1 MEHKYRLYTILH
13 LPHIYRKINVLL
25 FMYIPKYTIT
35 TAILRQVGLVEAAR
49 EVIENA
55 PLVPAWEAKF
65 QDDAR
70 VRAVHFGTALEGND
84 LTFAQA
90 KTILEGNSDEVV
102 ARERDIQEV
111 INYRKVLDY
120 IEKLADRKKEIVYT
134 REILFDLH
142 KLVIDKLIPDA
153 QVGEFRE
160 SQVVLKNS
168 VTGEVGFRPPS
179 FIEVPFLV
187 DDFLRWLNSEYGRRE
202 HPVIR
207 AAITHYVLVAIHPFI
222 EGNGRTARALATL
235 VLFSEDYDIKRL
247 FALEEYFDKHADE
260 YFGALMQVSNQSTK
274 LEDRDITPWLEV
286 FTKAL
291 AIELS
296 KIKDRVRELSVDI
309 KIKEKHG
316 KQIGLSER
324 QMKLVEYLN
333 AHGEIG
339 MGAARSLL
347 SMVSEDTILRDLKY
361 LLENGVVEK
370 KGSTKAARYVLKK

>member
-1 MEHKYRLYTILH
+1 
-13 LPHIYRKINVLL
+13 
-25 FMYIPKYTIT
+25 MYIPKYTIT
-35 TAILRQVGLVEAAR
+35 TAILRQIGQVEAAR

-120 IEKLADRKKEIVYT
+120 IEKLADRKNEIVYT

-179 FIEVPFLV
+179 FLEVPFLI

-296 KIKDRVRELSVDI
+296 KIKDRVRELSIDI

-339 MGAARSLL
+339 MAAARSLL

-370 KGSTKAARYVLKK
+370 KGSTKAARYILKK